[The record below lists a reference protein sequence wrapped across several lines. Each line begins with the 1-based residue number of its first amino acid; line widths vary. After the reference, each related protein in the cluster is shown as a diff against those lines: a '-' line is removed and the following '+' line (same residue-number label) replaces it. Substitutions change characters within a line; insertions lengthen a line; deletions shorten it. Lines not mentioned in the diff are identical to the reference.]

1 MIVDFS
7 TTDLKIVALNAPLI
21 YEGTTNTKSNNSA
34 AVLRKMVQ
42 EFGEYIFDI
51 CPALQDASS
60 ISTDPKDQSE
70 VKNFNAITQTYK

>member
-21 YEGTTNTKSNNSA
+21 YEGTTKSNNSA

-42 EFGEYIFDI
+42 EFGDHIFDI

-70 VKNFNAITQTYK
+70 VKNFNAITHTYK

>member
-7 TTDLKIVALNAPLI
+7 TTDLKILAFNAPLI

-34 AVLRKMVQ
+34 AVLRKMVKD
-42 EFGEYIFDI
+42 FGDHIFDI
-51 CPALQDASS
+51 CPALQDVSS